1 MTPILE
7 LPISGK
13 LRYLSYRYRKKYYF
27 VDTSDVGYDIDLQ
40 YHRSLT
46 TISGY
51 FVTYDI
57 VPDMDYDI
65 TGMYP

>member
-1 MTPILE
+1 M
-7 LPISGK
+7 
-13 LRYLSYRYRKKYYF
+13 SYF
-27 VDTSDVGYDIDLQ
+27 TSDVGYNVDLQ
-40 YHRSLT
+40 YSRLLT
-46 TISGY
+46 MMSGN